1 MTRAISAAYQS
12 AIAAQVVRPILFV
25 SMEFLSV
32 STLFLNSTS
41 INVTWS
47 SQIWLGNGLLYGV
60 EGLQETEE
68 ISAFGWRVKLSGEDS
83 SLISLIL
90 ASGNQGQ
97 IGRVYIG
104 ALDSTETLIVDPEL
118 VAKGYFDYAQIEDTG
133 KEASITVNYETDL
146 QAMKR
151 LQDFRY
157 THYSQQALF
166 PGDKGFEYASAA
178 EDWSGFWGKS
188 HRAPRVARKRRV
200 AAV

>member
-1 MTRAISAAYQS
+1 MTRTISAAYQS
-12 AIAAQVVRPILFV
+12 AIAAQVVRPVLFV

-32 STLFLNSTS
+32 STLFLNSSNQNIGWNTQ
-41 INVTWS
+41 T
-47 SQIWLGNGLLYGV
+47 WLGNGLLYGV

-68 ISAFGWRVKLSGEDS
+68 ISSFGWRVKLSGEDS

-97 IGRVYIG
+97 IGRVYLA
-104 ALDSTETLIVDPEL
+104 ALDSTEALIVDPEL

-151 LQDFRY
+151 IQDFRY
-157 THYSQQALF
+157 THFSQQALF

-188 HRAPRVARKRRV
+188 HRVPRVRRKRHTN
-200 AAV
+200 AP